1 MSIQFSPSNDVRH
14 ALIDGVLSVTVDRP
28 EKRNPLSLGV
38 LDSLRRIFTDAASD
52 SRVNVAVLTGA
63 GSKAFSSG
71 GDLAELSG
79 YRDREDADALSRHGR
94 AALDAIRF
102 FPVPVIARLNGVALG
117 GGAELALA
125 CDLRFASSA
134 SKVGFVHGRLRI
146 SPPWGGGK
154 DLVRIVGAAK
164 ALRLLAT
171 AAILDAVEG
180 QAMGLIDAV
189 CPKDR
194 SFDTWFEACL
204 SEFRDQPRQLMRA
217 YKAIAVSSRIPEC
230 AEADRLETEHFC
242 ELWCHEDHWNA
253 VAQLDREVR

>member
-14 ALIDGVLSVTVDRP
+14 ALVDGVLSVTVDRP
-28 EKRNPLSLGV
+28 EKRNALSLGV
-38 LDSLRRIFTDAASD
+38 LDSLRRIFTDAVSD
-52 SRVNVAVLTGA
+52 SRINVAVLTGA

-79 YRDREDADALSRHGR
+79 YRGREDADALSRHGK

-125 CDLRFASSA
+125 CDLRFASSS
-134 SKVGFVHGRLRI
+134 SKFGFVHGRLRI
-146 SPPWGGGK
+146 SPPWGGSK
-154 DLVRIVGAAK
+154 DLVRSVGAAK
-164 ALRLLAT
+164 ALRLMAT
-171 AAILDAVEG
+171 AAILDAEEG
-180 QAMGLIDAV
+180 QAMGLIDLV

-194 SFDTWFEACL
+194 SFDAWFEERL
-204 SEFRDQPRQLMRA
+204 SEFRSQPRQVMRA
-217 YKAIAVSSRIPEC
+217 YKAIAISSRMPEC

-242 ELWCHEDHWNA
+242 KLWCHEDHWNA
-253 VAQLDREVR
+253 VAQLERAVP

>member
-14 ALIDGVLSVTVDRP
+14 ALVDGVLSVVVDRP
-28 EKRNPLSLGV
+28 EKRNALSLGV

-52 SRVNVAVLTGA
+52 SRISVAVLTGA

-71 GDLAELSG
+71 GDLAELSL
-79 YRDREDADALSRHGR
+79 YRAREEADAISRHGR

-102 FPVPVIARLNGVALG
+102 FPVPVMARLNGVALG

-125 CDLRFASSA
+125 CDLRFASS
-134 SKVGFVHGRLRI
+134 SSTFGFVHGRLRI
-146 SPPWGGGK
+146 SPPWGGSK

-171 AAILDAVEG
+171 AAILDAEEA
-180 QAMGLIDAV
+180 QAIGLLDLV

-194 SFDTWFEACL
+194 SFETWFEERF
-204 SEFRDQPRQLMRA
+204 SEFRGQPRQLMRA
-217 YKAIAVSSRIPEC
+217 YKAIVISSRIPAC
-230 AEADRLETEHFC
+230 AEADALETEHFS

-253 VAQLDREVR
+253 VAQLEREAR